1 MKRALTIWI
10 YFIKTA
16 IIRDAAFR
24 GDFIGGLIAGAGWL
38 IYMFA
43 VAEILFLHTDSILG
57 WSINDVRALIFAW
70 SISHE
75 LFFAFFYR
83 GLSQISTYVHTGDF
97 DIYLVRPF
105 SALWQIAVS
114 RFRTPSIVNVLI
126 QLILFVIFL
135 VTTGYTAS
143 LWHLWLFFCLLIAAV
158 VTHFAIMLVL
168 QTTSFWFV
176 HMDNVKYVFDGII
189 EMGRFPTTVFRSFE
203 ALVFTVIPLAYIGT
217 TQTLVLSG
225 QSVALM
231 TLYTILGSAAALVAS
246 LLIYKMGIRFYASAS
261 S

>member
-1 MKRALTIWI
+1 MKRAIKIWI
-10 YFIKTA
+10 HFIKTA
-16 IIRDAAFR
+16 IIRDAEFR
-24 GDFIGGLIAGAGWL
+24 GDFMGGLIAGAGWL

-43 VAEILFLHTDSILG
+43 VAEILFLHTDSIFG

-75 LFFAFFYR
+75 LFFALFYR
-83 GLSQISTYVHTGDF
+83 GLSQISTHVHTGDF

-114 RFRTPSIVNVLI
+114 RFRIPAIVNMVI
-126 QLILFVIFL
+126 QLVLFAIFL
-135 VTTGYTAS
+135 VTTGYAVS
-143 LWHLWLFFCLLIAAV
+143 PWHLALFFLLLISAV
-158 VTHFAIMLVL
+158 VARFALMLVL

-176 HMDNVKYVFDGII
+176 HMDNVKYVFDSMT
-189 EMGRFPTTVFRSFE
+189 EMGRFPTAVFRSFE
-203 ALVFTVIPLAYIGT
+203 ALVFTAIPIAYIGT

-231 TLYTILGSAAALVAS
+231 TLYTVLGSAGALAAS
-246 LLIYKMGIRFYASAS
+246 LLIYKIGLRFYASAS